1 MLKSHP
7 NQHEQII
14 RKYLSNS
21 GESSI
26 ERHYPGMNYMGPGTH
41 IIANI
46 ANGVKPT
53 SYVDALA
60 LKHDLDYLFDKEP
73 IQSDLKAIAG
83 ASIAPGLQSM
93 AMIAGLALRSGAD
106 AVGHLVDGNGWVH
119 INGRTDT
126 LTIDDVTLRQEIAP
140 LANRLLNP
148 YNIDFQ

>member
-1 MLKSHP
+1 VLRSHP
-7 NQHEQII
+7 NQHEKII
-14 RKYLSNS
+14 RKYLANS
-21 GESSI
+21 GETSI

-46 ANGVKPT
+46 ANDVKPT

-93 AMIAGLALRSGAD
+93 AMIAGLALRSGVD
-106 AVGHLVDGNGWVH
+106 AIGHLVDDGWLH

-126 LTIDDVTLRQEIAP
+126 LTVDDATLRQEITP
-140 LANRLLNP
+140 LANHLLNP
-148 YNIDFQ
+148 FNLNFQ